1 MSVDWS
7 SLILIL
13 SPITVY
19 EPPNWL
25 QPENPCNLP
34 VSKTAVIS
42 IPESEALSS
51 SETTSQDVPS
61 KESDTG
67 PPTPWQPAST
77 NTANSS
83 AATDR
88 THRRLMVPSL
98 LQAYIN
104 DDADLE
110 HVPGPR
116 ENILPNHSLERTRPA
131 RRDTL
136 KASWPGTCS
145 RSASSLM
152 YA

>member
-42 IPESEALSS
+42 TRKSEALSS
-51 SETTSQDVPS
+51 SKTTSQDVPS

-67 PPTPWQPAST
+67 PPMPWQPDST
-77 NTANSS
+77 NTANPS
-83 AATDR
+83 AVTGR
-88 THRRLMVPSL
+88 SRRHLMVPSPPYFRRTL
-98 LQAYIN
+98 MTTQIWNMFLASRGWKFC
-104 DDADLE
+104 LTTRLSG
-110 HVPGPR
+110 PGHGGAQ
-116 ENILPNHSLERTRPA
+116 N
-131 RRDTL
+131 
-136 KASWPGTCS
+136 
-145 RSASSLM
+145 
-152 YA
+152 